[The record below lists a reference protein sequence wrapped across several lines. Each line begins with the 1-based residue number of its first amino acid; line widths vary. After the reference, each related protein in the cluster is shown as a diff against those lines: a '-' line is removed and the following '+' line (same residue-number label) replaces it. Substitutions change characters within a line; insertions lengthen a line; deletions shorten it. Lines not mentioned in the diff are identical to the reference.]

1 VRILPSARKHGIPDE
16 DIEWAL
22 DHILRYREQ
31 EYDGEVRVFII
42 GVDRIG
48 RFLELIAVPHAD
60 PQRVIHADVLQ
71 PNHYYYL

>member
-1 VRILPSARKHGIPDE
+1 MEIRDSARKHDIPDE

-22 DHILRYREQ
+22 DHVLRFREQ
-31 EYDGEVRVFII
+31 EYDGEVRAFII

-48 RFLELIAVPHAD
+48 RFLELVVVPLDD

-71 PNHYYYL
+71 PNHYIYL